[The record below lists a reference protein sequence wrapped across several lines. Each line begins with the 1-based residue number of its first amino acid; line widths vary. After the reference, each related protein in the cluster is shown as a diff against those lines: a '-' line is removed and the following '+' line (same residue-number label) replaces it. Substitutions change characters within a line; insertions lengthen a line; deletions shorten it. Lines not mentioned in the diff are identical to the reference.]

1 MEYLREAFAA
11 LGARRL
17 QLFLATFGVGVG
29 VASMVFLVAVVS
41 GVHRMVQEEFRMRG
55 AGLLEVVVQPPRR
68 TLTPQSPPLRL
79 TAMDASALAF
89 GDQTLGRT
97 AVRRYINGYNARFG
111 PQEAPINLQAVSE
124 TFFDLARTDLASGRS
139 LTREDLAFR
148 SRVIVLG
155 AGVARELFGE
165 DDALGQPVRIG
176 DWTFDVVGVVTWLSQ
191 SDDPQRISG
200 ADRQSYI
207 PYTTAH
213 ETFVHPEQADTVLVE
228 IASAEVHLE
237 AVAAVKAT
245 LGHRHS
251 LSESQGEWVRVY
263 DSVERTREMNMIMTA
278 LKTLVGLVGGVALF
292 VGAVGVMNIMIVS
305 VTQRTSEIGLRRAVG
320 ARASWI
326 RRQFL
331 IESVLVTSI
340 GGCAGLLMAALLTWG
355 IQHLPIDQEVPRPHV
370 SLLTVAIA
378 LGVILLTGI
387 VAGLMPA
394 VRASRIT
401 PVEALRHE

>member
-1 MEYLREAFAA
+1 MGYLREALDA
-11 LGARRL
+11 LAARRL

-41 GVHRMVQEEFRMRG
+41 GVHRMVQEQFRLRG
-55 AGLLEVVVQPPRR
+55 AGLLEVSMQPPRR
-68 TLTPQSPPLRL
+68 TLTPQSPPVRL
-79 TAMDASALAF
+79 TAMDADILAF
-89 GDQTLGRT
+89 GGPALGRT
-97 AVRRYINGYNARFG
+97 TVRRFISGQNARFG
-111 PQEAPINLQAVSE
+111 PQETAINLQAVSE
-124 TFFDLARTDLASGRS
+124 TYFELARTTLASGRP
-139 LTREDLAFR
+139 LTRDDLVSR
-148 SRVIVLG
+148 RRVIVLG
-155 AGVARELFGE
+155 AGIARELFGE
-165 DDALGQPVRIG
+165 DDALGQAVRIG
-176 DWTFDVVGVVTWLSQ
+176 DWTFDVVGVVIWLAP

-200 ADRQSYI
+200 IDRQSYI

-213 ETFVHPEQADTVLVE
+213 ETFVHPEQADTVMVE
-228 IASAEVHLE
+228 IASADVHAE
-237 AVAAVKAT
+237 AAAAVKAI
-245 LGHRHS
+245 LIHRHG
-251 LSESQGEWVRVY
+251 LKESQGEWVRVF

-278 LKTLVGLVGGVALF
+278 IKTLVGIVGGVALF

-320 ARASWI
+320 APAWWI

-331 IESVLVTSI
+331 IESVLVTSV
-340 GGCAGLLMAALLTWG
+340 GGCAGLVLAALLSWG
-355 IQHLPIDQEVPRPHV
+355 VQHLPIDQEVPRPYV

-387 VAGLMPA
+387 LAGLMPA

>member
-1 MEYLREAFAA
+1 MGYLREALDA
-11 LGARRL
+11 LAARRL

-55 AGLLEVVVQPPRR
+55 AGLLEVSMIPPRR
-68 TLTPQSPPLRL
+68 TLTPQAPPVRL
-79 TAMDASALAF
+79 TAMDADNLAF
-89 GDQTLGRT
+89 AGPSLGRT
-97 AVRRYINGYNARFG
+97 TVRRSINGQNARFG
-111 PQEAPINLQAVSE
+111 PQETSISLQAVTE
-124 TFFDLARTDLASGRS
+124 NYFELGRTELAAGRP
-139 LTREDLAFR
+139 LTRDDLV
-148 SRVIVLG
+148 SHQRVIVLG
-155 AGVARELFGE
+155 AGIARELFGE
-165 DDALGQPVRIG
+165 DAALGQAVRIG
-176 DWTFDVVGVVTWLSQ
+176 DWTFDVVGVVIWLSP

-200 ADRQSYI
+200 VDRQSYI

-213 ETFVHPEQADTVLVE
+213 ETFVHPEQADAVLVE
-228 IASAEVHLE
+228 IANVDAHVE
-237 AVAAVKAT
+237 AAALVKA
-245 LGHRHS
+245 LVIHRHG
-251 LSESQGEWVRVY
+251 LKESQGDWVRVF
-263 DSVERTREMNMIMTA
+263 DSVERTREMNLIMTA
-278 LKTLVGLVGGVALF
+278 LKTLVGVVGGISLF

-331 IESVLVTSI
+331 IEAVLVTSV
-340 GGCAGLLMAALLTWG
+340 GGCAGLLLAALLSWG
-355 IQHLPIDQEVPRPHV
+355 VQHLPLDQEIPRPHV

-378 LGVILLTGI
+378 LGVILMTGI
-387 VAGLMPA
+387 LAGLMPA

>member
-1 MEYLREAFAA
+1 VEYLREALDA

-41 GVHRMVQEEFRMRG
+41 GVHRMVEEEFRLRG
-55 AGLLEVVVQPPRR
+55 AGLLEVSVQPPRR
-68 TLTPQSPPLRL
+68 TLTPQSPPMRL
-79 TAMDASALAF
+79 TALDAEMLAF
-89 GDQTLGRT
+89 GGPTLGRT
-97 AVRRYINGYNARFG
+97 AVRRFISGYNARVG
-111 PQEAPINLQAVSE
+111 PQETPINLQAVSE
-124 TFFDLARTDLASGRS
+124 TYFDLARTMLASGRP
-139 LTREDLAFR
+139 LTRDDLVSR
-148 SRVIVLG
+148 RRVIVIG
-155 AGVARELFGE
+155 AGIARELFGE
-165 DDALGQPVRIG
+165 DDALGQTVRIG
-176 DWTFDVVGVVTWLSQ
+176 DWTFDVVGVVIWLSP

-200 ADRQSYI
+200 IDRQSYI

-213 ETFVHPEQADTVLVE
+213 ETFVHPEQADAVMVE
-228 IASAEVHLE
+228 ISSADVHTE
-237 AVAAVKAT
+237 AAAAVKAMVI
-245 LGHRHS
+245 HRHGLRETS
-251 LSESQGEWVRVY
+251 SEWVRVF

-278 LKTLVGLVGGVALF
+278 LKTLVGIVGGISLF

-331 IESVLVTSI
+331 IESVLVTGV
-340 GGCAGLLMAALLTWG
+340 GGCAGLLLAALLSWG
-355 IQHLPIDQEVPRPHV
+355 IQHLPIDQEVPRPYV
-370 SLLTVAIA
+370 SLVTVAIA
-378 LGVILLTGI
+378 LGVILLTG
-387 VAGLMPA
+387 VMAGLMPA

>member
-1 MEYLREAFAA
+1 MEYLREALAA

-41 GVHRMVQEEFRMRG
+41 GIHRMVQEEFRMRG
-55 AGLLEVVVQPPRR
+55 AGLLEVSVQPPRR
-68 TLTPQSPPLRL
+68 TLTPQSPPMRL
-79 TAMDASALAF
+79 TAIDAAALAF
-89 GDQTLGRT
+89 GGPALGRT
-97 AVRRYINGYNARFG
+97 AVRRFISGQNARFG
-111 PQEAPINLQAVSE
+111 PQETSISLQAVSE
-124 TFFDLARTDLASGRS
+124 TFFDLARTTLAGGRP
-139 LTREDLAFR
+139 LTRDDLTSR
-148 SRVIVLG
+148 RRVIVIG
-155 AGVARELFGE
+155 AGIARELFGE
-165 DDALGQPVRIG
+165 DDALGQAVRIG
-176 DWTFDVVGVVTWLSQ
+176 DWTFDVVGVVIWLSP
-191 SDDPQRISG
+191 SDDPERISG

-228 IASAEVHLE
+228 ISSADVHTEAS
-237 AVAAVKAT
+237 AAVKAAIV
-245 LGHRHS
+245 HRYN
-251 LSESQGEWVRVY
+251 LSASQGEWVRVF

-278 LKTLVGLVGGVALF
+278 LKTLVGLVGGISLF

-331 IESVLVTSI
+331 IESVLVTSV
-340 GGCAGLLMAALLTWG
+340 GGCAGLLLAALLTWG
-355 IQHLPIDQEVPRPHV
+355 VQHLPIDQEVPRPYV

-378 LGVILLTGI
+378 LGVILLTGV